1 MPTSFV
7 FPDEKDSEEEKHSG
21 EKTRFEKEKDFEV
34 SSTEWNENYYE
45 DHAFNCIST
54 TFGETFKTHTG
65 EKLNNDAHN
74 ENYY

>member
-34 SSTEWNENYYE
+34 SSTE
-45 DHAFNCIST
+45 
-54 TFGETFKTHTG
+54 
-65 EKLNNDAHN
+65 
-74 ENYY
+74 